1 MRSKY
6 LSLRMV
12 GAAVMVM
19 VLLAALACTKEVIKE
34 VEKIV
39 TVEKI
44 VVATARAEPT
54 QAPPGTIVRGNTLRI
69 GTAQVVQFLDPHRGG
84 LSNNRNAFVGLY
96 TSLTD
101 WDFDGLA
108 QTQMAESWDV
118 SSDGLTWTFKLQ
130 DNIKF
135 HDGRAFTAA
144 DVKLSMERIFNPDQT
159 SFIAQYISE
168 TDSTEVVD
176 DLTIRFHL
184 SKPSGAL
191 LPGLIDAKIVAKE
204 NVDQDNFDTAPIGT
218 GPFKFV
224 EYLVNDRVVLEKFE
238 DYWEVGGDGGS
249 LPYLDRVEIRTLAD
263 PTALYT
269 ALITGI
275 VDVYWQITP
284 KFVVGLQQAGI
295 TEVRAVSSTF
305 STNYTSFFFEITDV
319 DGNPRGPFQDIRV
332 REAFVL
338 AQDRQG
344 LIDAGYEGLAET
356 NPTNGN
362 FAPGGFFTNPNI
374 PELPQNVARAKQ
386 LFADAGVTELT
397 GWFTAENAEFRPMS
411 LVFEKALEDAG
422 VKLAIDIAPLETWFG
437 WLGSFRSQNWR
448 VDDAFAPNIRFLPP
462 EPSRA
467 LTGWECGNHFV
478 SGWCSAE
485 MDKWSLAGREASDP
499 LVRKDAYFKYQEA
512 YQKEFPAFNCCWR
525 PNWHGESEDLDGLR
539 DLFGNFNYTR
549 AWLRR

>member
-1 MRSKY
+1 M
-6 LSLRMV
+6 
-12 GAAVMVM
+12 
-19 VLLAALACTKEVIKE
+19 
-34 VEKIV
+34 
-39 TVEKI
+39 
-44 VVATARAEPT
+44 
-54 QAPPGTIVRGNTLRI
+54 
-69 GTAQVVQFLDPHRGG
+69 
-84 LSNNRNAFVGLY
+84 
-96 TSLTD
+96 
-101 WDFDGLA
+101 
-108 QTQMAESWDV
+108 
-118 SSDGLTWTFKLQ
+118 
-130 DNIKF
+130 
-135 HDGRAFTAA
+135 
-144 DVKLSMERIFNPDQT
+144 
-159 SFIAQYISE
+159 
-168 TDSTEVVD
+168 
-176 DLTIRFHL
+176 
-184 SKPSGAL
+184 
-191 LPGLIDAKIVAKE
+191 
-204 NVDQDNFDTAPIGT
+204 
-218 GPFKFV
+218 
-224 EYLVNDRVVLEKFE
+224 
-238 DYWEVGGDGGS
+238 
-249 LPYLDRVEIRTLAD
+249 
-263 PTALYT
+263 
-269 ALITGI
+269 
-275 VDVYWQITP
+275 
-284 KFVVGLQQAGI
+284 
-295 TEVRAVSSTF
+295 
-305 STNYTSFFFEITDV
+305 
-319 DGNPRGPFQDIRV
+319 
-332 REAFVL
+332 
-338 AQDRQG
+338 
-344 LIDAGYEGLAET
+344 IDAGYEGLAET

-374 PELPQNVARAKQ
+374 PELPQNAARAKQ